1 MTLPPGLARRSRAGR
16 VKVLLRH
23 PVARLFASMVVVQG
37 SLFLSG
43 TLLVRGLGVGL
54 RGELALVSAFVG
66 IGAQVGLLGLP
77 AAIVYFVSSRGVPAR
92 TVLRRIARWTAVQLV
107 AVSVLA
113 TGGLVL
119 VAALGEPLSYPVI
132 EPAFVVI
139 GTLVFTSAALA
150 LAGLQGEQRFTAFTV
165 LQALPILL
173 YAVLVAALFVTGLG
187 NAPLYLAASSLG
199 WLVVPILAW
208 RSLRRGRPRSE
219 DAVAPSARQV
229 TSFGRN
235 AALASASPTDLLGID
250 QVLIGATLGHHAL
263 GLYVVG
269 WAFET
274 ATVIP
279 GAVLAGFVA
288 PRVAAAPPDLAIR
301 VSWLWVARVAAASVV
316 ICLAVEAVL
325 PTLMVLAFGESVRPG
340 IGTARILVAAGVFLG
355 MRRFLGVVLQSLG
368 RPRWS
373 TWAELASL
381 VTMVGGVLGLGAAY
395 GVRGAATAM
404 ALAGVVGT
412 VVQLVLLARVG
423 RGERVLT
430 NAGTG

>member
-1 MTLPPGLARRSRAGR
+1 MRELI
-16 VKVLLRH
+16 RH
-23 PVARLFASMVVVQG
+23 PVARLFVSMVVVQG

-54 RGELALVSAFVG
+54 RGEVALVSAFVG

-77 AAIVYFVSSRGVPAR
+77 AAIVYFVSSRGVAAK

-107 AVSVLA
+107 VVSVLA

-119 VAALGEPLSYPVI
+119 VAALGEPLTYPVI

-139 GTLVFTSAALA
+139 GTLVFTSGALA

-173 YAVLVAALFVTGLG
+173 YAVLVAALFFTGLG
-187 NAPLYLAASSLG
+187 NAPLYLAASSIG

-208 RSLRRGRPRSE
+208 RSLRRGRARSE
-219 DAVAPSARQV
+219 DAVVPSARQV

-288 PRVAAAPPDLAIR
+288 PRVAAAPPALAIR
-301 VSWLWVARVAAASVV
+301 VAWLWVARVAISSVV

-325 PTLMVLAFGESVRPG
+325 PPLMVLAFGESVRPG
-340 IGTARILVAAGVFLG
+340 VGTARILVAAGVFLG

-381 VTMVGGVLGLGAAY
+381 LTMVTGVLGLGAAY
-395 GVRGAATAM
+395 GVHGAATAM

-412 VVQLVLLARVG
+412 VVQLVLLARV
-423 RGERVLT
+423 RPVEPAVT
-430 NAGTG
+430 TAGNG